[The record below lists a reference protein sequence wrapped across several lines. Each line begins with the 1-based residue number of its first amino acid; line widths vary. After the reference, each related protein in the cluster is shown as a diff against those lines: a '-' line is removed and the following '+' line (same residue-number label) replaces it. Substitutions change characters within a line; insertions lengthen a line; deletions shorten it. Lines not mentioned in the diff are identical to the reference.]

1 MARQSEQKRW
11 MYKGS
16 NVRDGSRQV
25 PSQVLLTYALLYT
38 IDGVTRSEK
47 EAALGCDTRCLVCSS
62 IPYTLQQQFIFADVD
77 PPSYHVPSSGCVA
90 NDDNSIQQTSSCS
103 AFAVSHATCVGRCS
117 SRRANSRFS
126 GMFFRSSLFIL
137 RIWNYSFCSQL
148 SHLASQHHTSEYN
161 KLKFGPG
168 GRCY

>member
-1 MARQSEQKRW
+1 MDKRGKRIKRKQRKARRPASSVTGFAYVRSIIYDRW
-11 MYKGS
+11 
-16 NVRDGSRQV
+16 
-25 PSQVLLTYALLYT
+25 
-38 IDGVTRSEK
+38 VTRSEK
-47 EAALGCDTRCLVCSS
+47 EAALGCDTVSCSS
-62 IPYTLQQQFIFADVD
+62 IPYTSQHQFIFADPA
-77 PPSYHVPSSGCVA
+77 PPSYHVPSFGCVA
-90 NDDNSIQQTSSCS
+90 NDDNSIQQTCCS
-103 AFAVSHATCVGRCS
+103 YSALAVSHATCVRRCS
-117 SRRANSRFS
+117 ARRANSRFS